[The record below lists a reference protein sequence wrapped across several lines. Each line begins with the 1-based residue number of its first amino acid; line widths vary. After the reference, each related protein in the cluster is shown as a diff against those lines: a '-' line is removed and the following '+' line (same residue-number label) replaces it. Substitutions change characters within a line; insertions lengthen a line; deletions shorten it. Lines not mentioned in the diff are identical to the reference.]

1 MKAVGLTHGGFYAHF
16 EDKTAMLAAAVQ
28 EAFVQSPKSFK
39 FLTEMATAK
48 NDAGLIAKHYLAD
61 GRVRDVASGCRA
73 AALVSEVPRQELAVQ
88 DAFQTGTIA
97 TMEALA
103 EAPGLAEESWAAL
116 SMLVGVSP

>member
-1 MKAVGLTHGGFYAHF
+1 
-16 EDKTAMLAAAVQ
+16 
-28 EAFVQSPKSFK
+28 
-39 FLTEMATAK
+39 MAKAK

-61 GRVRDVASGCRA
+61 GLVRDVASGCPA

-88 DAFQTGTIA
+88 HAFQTGTIA

-116 SMLVGVSP
+116 SMLVGGLTLMRAIPDEKTNKTIRNQITKAIRKLSTQDEAK